1 MPGIDDMVCFSLY
14 SASRAT
20 TAAYRRVLAPF
31 DLTYP
36 QYLVLV
42 SLWTEGTQSVRG
54 LGERLDLDSGTLS
67 PLLRRM
73 EARGVVRRIRRTDD
87 ERLVDVELTERGSA
101 LRTEMA
107 DVPERVFACMGL
119 GIDAARTLLTSLHE
133 LTRTVQERTEAL
145 AS

>member
-1 MPGIDDMVCFSLY
+1 MAGIDDMLCFSLY

-20 TAAYRRVLAPF
+20 TAAYRRILAPF
-31 DLTYP
+31 SLTYP

-42 SLWTEGTQSVRG
+42 SLWTEGTQSVRA

-73 EARGVVRRIRRTDD
+73 EARGVVRRIRRSDD
-87 ERLVDVELTERGSA
+87 ERVVDVELTERGAA
-101 LRTEMA
+101 LRQEMA
-107 DVPERVFACMGL
+107 DVPSQIFACTGL
-119 GIDAARTLLTSLHE
+119 GVDAARALLTSLHD
-133 LTRTVQERTEAL
+133 LTRNMQASTEAT